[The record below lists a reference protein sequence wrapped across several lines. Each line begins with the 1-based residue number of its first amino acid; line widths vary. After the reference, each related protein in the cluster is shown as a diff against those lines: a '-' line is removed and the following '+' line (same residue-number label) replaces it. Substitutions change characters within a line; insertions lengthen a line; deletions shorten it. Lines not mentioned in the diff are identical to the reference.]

1 MGGRR
6 SSFNY
11 SQTDPKILEM
21 YDKEGLS
28 LNEIASRL
36 QLYVMQVKRRLEAMG
51 VEIRDRNE
59 AVLLYHRLN
68 KGVRKAVGPKR
79 VQPKKKAKKGK
90 VRGSKKAKKRTR
102 RTEEADDGGGG
113 SKGKKA
119 VGPLRRRR
127 FRHRKGQE

>member
-6 SSFNY
+6 SSFSY

-28 LNEIASRL
+28 LNEIANRL
-36 QLYVMQVKRRLEAMG
+36 ALYVMQVKRRLEAMG

-113 SKGKKA
+113 SKGKKV

-127 FRHRKGQE
+127 FRHRKRQE